1 MEKNLMS
8 KFKQILINI
17 LKENNFFNDN
27 DDNYET
33 YERCEWCNE
42 IYPKSE
48 LKKEK
53 DLGYLCNRCI
63 KGLESREG
71 PLTFEE
77 D

>member
-1 MEKNLMS
+1 MS
-8 KFKQILINI
+8 KTKQHTSKKDTAIKKLIHREYVSKSRTYYKKI
-17 LKENNFFNDN
+17 CKKLLKNPE
-27 DDNYET
+27 E
-33 YERCEWCNE
+33 EL
-42 IYPKSE
+42 I

>member
-1 MEKNLMS
+1 MS

-27 DDNYET
+27 DDDDYET

-42 IYPKSE
+42 IYPKFE

>member
-1 MEKNLMS
+1 MS

-27 DDNYET
+27 DDDYET

-48 LKKEK
+48 LKKRK
-53 DLGYLCNRCI
+53 RFRI
-63 KGLESREG
+63 
-71 PLTFEE
+71 FM
-77 D
+77 